1 MNAMTKKKK
10 EYVSPALD
18 VVEISSAIIAAS
30 NTTITTSQYDEYSIE
45 DASWNGLTISKTGSG
60 NMEDAL
66 WNNQ

>member
-1 MNAMTKKKK
+1 MKKK
-10 EYVSPALD
+10 EYVCPTLD

-30 NTTITTSQYDEYSIE
+30 NTTITTSQYDDYSIE

-60 NMEDAL
+60 DMEDAL